1 MQASEILESV
11 RTCVND
17 MSLKNAAVKNVLA
30 EAEKHGWERLIAS
43 MSDENRVKLIRML
56 AESNQATHAVLE
68 NVVSVYER
76 IIEGLVAMAEQELDV
91 VMGERLERAHRQRS
105 WLGLFAAGGVGYLI
119 GKRA

>member
-1 MQASEILESV
+1 M
-11 RTCVND
+11 ND